1 MPPDTNTPSRQD
13 EAARWFAAERAGAML
28 IEQKAEFEAWK
39 QDPRNMAALE
49 AMRELWDDLAIL
61 KGQEPAPRSAA
72 RPRQALAIAAALFV
86 VAVGGLTGVLMLGH
100 GGATIIAT
108 AIGQQETQSM
118 PDGSLIAVN
127 VASNVSY
134 RVTEDER
141 VVTLSEGEAA
151 FTVRP
156 DAAKPFV
163 VRTGDWEIRAVGTT
177 FNVRQRDGA
186 ANVAVSEGTVEVCR
200 VTGSGREVVAVLN
213 AGQLLAL
220 GADMERQL
228 SAPVP
233 VRPDQVAEWRMRVV
247 TYEDASVEEVVEDFN
262 RYFERKLTVEQ
273 QELLSRRV
281 TIRLRVDDRERAIE
295 TLAGLLGARVFRSD
309 QRDRLA
315 V

>member
-13 EAARWFAAERAGAML
+13 EAARWFAAERAGVML
-28 IEQKAEFEAWK
+28 VEQKVAFEAWK
-39 QDPRNMAALE
+39 QDPRNLAALE

-61 KGQEPAPRSAA
+61 KGQEPGPRSAA
-72 RPRQALAIAAALFV
+72 WPRQALAIAAALLI
-86 VAVGGLTGVLMLGH
+86 VAIGGLTSVLMFGQ
-100 GGATIIAT
+100 GRATIIAT

-134 RVTEDER
+134 RVTQDER

-156 DAAKPFV
+156 DVAKPFV
-163 VRTGDWEIRAVGTT
+163 VRTGDWEIRAIGTT

-186 ANVAVSEGTVEVCR
+186 VNVAVSEGTVEVCR
-200 VTGSGREVVAVLN
+200 VTGSGREVVAVLS

-220 GADMERQL
+220 GAESGGGL

-262 RYFERKLTVEQ
+262 RYFERKLAVEQ

-295 TLAGLLGARVFRSD
+295 TLAGLLGARIFRSD
-309 QRDRLA
+309 QRDRLE

>member
-1 MPPDTNTPSRQD
+1 MPPDTNPPSRQD
-13 EAARWFAAERAGAML
+13 EAARWFAAERAGVML
-28 IEQKAEFEAWK
+28 VEQKAAFEAWK
-39 QDPRNMAALE
+39 QDPRNLAALE

-72 RPRQALAIAAALFV
+72 KPRHAIAIAAALLI
-86 VAVGGLTGVLMLGH
+86 VAVGGLTGVMMFGQ

-134 RVTEDER
+134 RVTAGER

-177 FNVRQRDGA
+177 FNVRQRNGTV
-186 ANVAVSEGTVEVCR
+186 NIAVSEGTVEVCR
-200 VTGSGREVVAVLN
+200 VTGSGREVVTVLS

-220 GADMERQL
+220 GAGIGGEL
-228 SAPVP
+228 STPVAVP
-233 VRPDQVAEWRMRVV
+233 PDQVSEWRMRVV
-247 TYEDASVEEVVEDFN
+247 TYEDASVEEVVADFN
-262 RYFERKLTVEQ
+262 RYFERKLTVGQ

-295 TLAGLLGARVFRSD
+295 TLAGLLGARVVRSED
-309 QRDRLA
+309 HDRLSG
-315 V
+315 